1 MKCSDY
7 AIVPITKVIR
17 AIFTMIEV
25 IAPILAIVA
34 GTILLLRM
42 MTNPDDKKL
51 INNMKNMILSLVI
64 VFLLPALTN
73 LTMYILGENFSVSSC
88 WNNAYKIN
96 TSGNGGYI
104 EKEGKNK
111 IKIIEEKTYDKG
123 TTEKQTTDYSY
134 ANGEKNAAGFLN
146 SLQRMSDFVKKDR
159 KNRWYYLWGNPSST
173 FVKADKSNNTHL
185 TCVLLSNWGLR
196 ELGILKESQLIYQNP
211 SNYELRFSN
220 GAKSAAE
227 KYGKF
232 YHFNDKPTL
241 AEVEK
246 RIGLKPGDIIY
257 WAVDHTNVYA
267 GKNKKGKDTFYESG
281 HGGDGHYAG
290 GKFYFDSFG
299 PVARDNRSRRVRDL
313 YRLNS

>member
-7 AIVPITKVIR
+7 AIVPIIKVLR

-123 TTEKQTTDYSY
+123 ATEKQKTDS
-134 ANGEKNAAGFLN
+134 
-146 SLQRMSDFVKKDR
+146 
-159 KNRWYYLWGNPSST
+159 SST
-173 FVKADKSNNTHL
+173 EETEETSSSLTVEGSTSQEKWLNALTEVGKYMVDKKFVYSNNDVKRTL
-185 TCVLLSNWGLR
+185 EKATKTNKRTNCANYISMAMQEVGLLPKGKTIWLDSTIHG
-196 ELGILKESQLIYQNP
+196 
-211 SNYELRFSN
+211 N
-220 GAKSAAE
+220 GASYIKKST
-227 KYGKF
+227 KVTITYPNKKVK
-232 YHFNDKPTL
+232 NMDL
-241 AEVEK
+241 Q
-246 RIGLKPGDIIY
+246 PGDI
-257 WAVDHTNVYA
+257 VGFDLKNGQHTTVYA
-267 GKNKKGKDTFYESG
+267 GTDSKGNRLWYSGGSKDVSEHNYGPKKKSYE
-281 HGGDGHYAG
+281 DREVKVLIRPNYNAM
-290 GKFYFDSFG
+290 
-299 PVARDNRSRRVRDL
+299 
-313 YRLNS
+313 